1 MSQPGGPSFLSYHR
15 PAPPS
20 LRALA
25 QTGSSAWDVPPP
37 PLLLTASHY
46 SVHLNV
52 TSSRKPPLNPTPHPL
67 LLWSYKMVNTSFRV
81 LITTAIN
88 VCVYDY
94 LLAAS
99 LGYKP
104 YEDRVLLHSAC
115 PAPDMDWLA
124 VGAQL
129 KGLKVVRLSGAA

>member
-1 MSQPGGPSFLSYHR
+1 M
-15 PAPPS
+15 
-20 LRALA
+20 
-25 QTGSSAWDVPPP
+25 
-37 PLLLTASHY
+37 
-46 SVHLNV
+46 
-52 TSSRKPPLNPTPHPL
+52 
-67 LLWSYKMVNTSFRV
+67 
-81 LITTAIN
+81 AIN

-104 YEDRVLLHSAC
+104 YEDRVLLHCAC
-115 PAPDMDWLA
+115 PAPDTDWLA